1 MSNRANTIALK
12 IPSFFPSFKFNL
24 GQGAFSTSLCSDSAL
39 LFFLLLL
46 LLLLFLGQFFFWCG
60 FELGSS
66 KFKKKILIFDFGNL
80 FQI

>member
-1 MSNRANTIALK
+1 MSTRANTIALK
-12 IPSFFPSFKFNL
+12 MPSSFPSFKFNL

-39 LFFLLLL
+39 LLLL

-66 KFKKKILIFDFGNL
+66 KFQKKILIFDFGNL
-80 FQI
+80 F

>member
-1 MSNRANTIALK
+1 MSTRANTIALK

-39 LFFLLLL
+39 LLL
-46 LLLLFLGQFFFWCG
+46 LLLLFLGQNFFWCG

-66 KFKKKILIFDFGNL
+66 KLKKNCNF
-80 FQI
+80 